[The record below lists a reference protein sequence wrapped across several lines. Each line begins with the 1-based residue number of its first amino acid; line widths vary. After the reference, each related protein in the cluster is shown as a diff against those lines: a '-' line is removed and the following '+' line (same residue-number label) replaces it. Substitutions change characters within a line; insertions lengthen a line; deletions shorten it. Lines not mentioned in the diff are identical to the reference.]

1 MRELVAVIRKE
12 LIHIRRDP
20 RLIGYVVGLP
30 IILLL
35 LFGFAL
41 RLTIDELTVAVND
54 QDQTFFSL
62 QVKDRLRE
70 DPRLTVVEVDSDQA
84 ISDMLRHGEA
94 HLGVQIPKGFSLNVA
109 DGEQTAFP
117 LFVDGTMPTIAQA
130 ARYGATVLTSEEET
144 AALHVEDPENP
155 GAEPPKQLIKLDER
169 ILFNPHL
176 KDSDFF
182 LPGTMGIV
190 IMLVSLT
197 LSTGLVREKEE
208 QTIEQLWATP
218 LSRFALIGGKMI
230 PYALITMADFVVV
243 AFLGHLIFDLPF
255 RGSLLA
261 VLGLGFGF
269 VLSLVALG
277 SLISA
282 VSERQIQAHFT
293 NVFYFTLCILMTGFV
308 FPIEAMPRWL
318 HPVCW
323 SLPMTFYVEG
333 VRAVMLKGSTAG
345 EVLHD
350 FLALG
355 GFIVLFGTLS
365 VLLLRKQVA

>member
-1 MRELVAVIRKE
+1 VRELSAVIRKE

-20 RLIGYVVGLP
+20 RLVAYVVGLP
-30 IILLL
+30 AILLL

-41 RLTIDELTVAVND
+41 RLTIDELTVAVWD

-70 DPRLTVVEVDSDQA
+70 DPRLTVVEVGSEEA
-84 ISDMLRHGEA
+84 ISDMLRHGRA
-94 HLGVQIPKGFSLNVA
+94 HLGVQIPKGFSRRVS

-130 ARYGATVLTSEEET
+130 ARHGATVLTSEEEME
-144 AALHVEDPENP
+144 ALQVDDPENP
-155 GAEPPKQLIKLDER
+155 RPAARKLPIKLEER

-197 LSTGLVREKEE
+197 LATGLVREKEE

-218 LSRFALIGGKMI
+218 LSRFALIGGKVI
-230 PYALITMADFVVV
+230 PYAAITTLDFVMV
-243 AFLGHLIFDLPF
+243 AALGRLIFDMPF
-255 RGSLLA
+255 RGS
-261 VLGLGFGF
+261 VPVVFGLGVGF
-269 VLSLVALG
+269 VLSLLALG

-293 NVFYFTLCILMTGFV
+293 NVFYFTLCILLSGFV

-318 HPVCW
+318 QPVSW
-323 SLPMTFYVEG
+323 SLPMTFYNEG
-333 VRAVMLKGSTAG
+333 VRAVMLKGNTAAD
-345 EVLHD
+345 VLND

-355 GFIVLFGTLS
+355 AFIVGFGALS
-365 VLLLRKQVA
+365 VILLRKQVA

>member
-1 MRELVAVIRKE
+1 MRELRAVIRKE

-30 IILLL
+30 VLLLL

-41 RLTIDELTVAVND
+41 RLTIEELTVAVVD
-54 QDQTFFSL
+54 DDQTFFSL

-70 DPRLTVVEVDSDQA
+70 DSRLTVVEVPNEDV
-84 ISDMLRHGEA
+84 ISDMLRHGQA
-94 HLGVQIPKGFSLNVA
+94 HLGVKIPKGFSLNVA

-144 AALHVEDPENP
+144 AALYVEDPEKP
-155 GAEPPKQLIKLDER
+155 GEGPPKPLIKLDER

-218 LSRFALIGGKMI
+218 LSRFALIGGKVI
-230 PYALITMADFVVV
+230 PYALITIVDFVLV
-243 AFLGHLIFDLPF
+243 AVLGHLIFDLPF
-255 RGSLLA
+255 RGPLLA
-261 VLGLGFGF
+261 VLGLGVGF
-269 VLSLVALG
+269 VLSLLALG

-318 HPVCW
+318 RPVCW
-323 SLPMTFYVEG
+323 SLPMTFYVDG
-333 VRAVMLKGSTAG
+333 VRAVMLKGATVA

-355 GFIVLFGTLS
+355 GFVILFGTLS

>member
-1 MRELVAVIRKE
+1 MRELRAVIRKE

-30 IILLL
+30 VILLL

-41 RLTIDELTVAVND
+41 RLTVDELTVAVLD
-54 QDQTFFSL
+54 QDQSFFSL
-62 QVKDRLRE
+62 QVKDRLRQ
-70 DPRLTVVEVDSDQA
+70 DPRLTVVEVTSEDD
-84 ISDMLRHGEA
+84 ISRMLRHGDA
-94 HLGVQIPKGFSLNVA
+94 HLGLLIPKGFSVRVSDA
-109 DGEQTAFP
+109 EQTVFP
-117 LFVDGTMPTIAQA
+117 LFIDGTMPTIAQA

-144 AALHVEDPENP
+144 AALQLDDPDAP
-155 GAEPPKQLIKLDER
+155 GPPPRKPPIKLEER

-218 LSRFALIGGKMI
+218 LSRFALIGGKII
-230 PYALITMADFVVV
+230 PYAAITTADFIMV
-243 AFLGHLIFDLPF
+243 AILGRLIFDLPF
-255 RGSLLA
+255 RGPVLV
-261 VLGLGFGF
+261 VLGLGVGF
-269 VLSLVALG
+269 VLSLLALG

-333 VRAVMLKGSTAG
+333 VRAVMLKGSGAA
-345 EVLHD
+345 EVAKD

-355 GFIVLFGTLS
+355 AFIVGFGVLS

>member
-1 MRELVAVIRKE
+1 VRELSAVIRKE
-12 LIHIRRDP
+12 LIHVRRDP
-20 RLIGYVVGLP
+20 RLVAYVVGLP
-30 IILLL
+30 VILLL

-41 RLTIDELTVAVND
+41 RLTIDDLTVAVWD
-54 QDQTFFSL
+54 QDETFFSL
-62 QVKDRLRE
+62 QVKDKLRE
-70 DPRLTVVEVDSDQA
+70 DSRLTVVEVGSEQE
-84 ISDMLRHGEA
+84 IRDMLRHGRA
-94 HLGVQIPKGFSLNVA
+94 HLGVEIPKGFSKRVS

-130 ARYGATVLTSEEET
+130 ARYGATVLTSEKQMD
-144 AALHVEDPENP
+144 ALALDDE
-155 GAEPPKQLIKLDER
+155 EPPARKLPIKLEER

-197 LSTGLVREKEE
+197 LATGLVREKED

-218 LSRFALIGGKMI
+218 LSRFALIAGKMI
-230 PYALITMADFVVV
+230 PYALITTLDFIVV
-243 AFLGHLIFDLPF
+243 AALGRLIFDLPL
-255 RGSLLA
+255 RGSLPV
-261 VLGLGFGF
+261 VLGLGVGF
-269 VLSLVALG
+269 VLSLLALG

-293 NVFYFTLCILMTGFV
+293 NVFYFTLCILLSGFV

-318 HPVCW
+318 QPVSW

-333 VRAVMLKGSTAG
+333 VRAVMLKGNTAAD
-345 EVLHD
+345 VMRD
-350 FLALG
+350 FVALG
-355 GFIVLFGTLS
+355 AFIVGFGGLS
-365 VLLLRKQVA
+365 VLLLRKQVG